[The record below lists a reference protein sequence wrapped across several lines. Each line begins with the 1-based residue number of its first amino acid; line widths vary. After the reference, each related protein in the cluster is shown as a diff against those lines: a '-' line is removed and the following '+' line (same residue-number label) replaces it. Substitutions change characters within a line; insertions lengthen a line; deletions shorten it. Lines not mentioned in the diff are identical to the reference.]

1 MRRIKVFD
9 TFDYSDHNEVNEG
22 GEMLY
27 HSAMEQLQEMIDEWQ
42 NQNPQFEIISITQT
56 ESQAITPNAHS
67 GAGSCAVHVTIT
79 ILYEEGIYDDAG
91 DEV

>member
-9 TFDYSDHNEVNEG
+9 TFDYSDHTQVNEE

-42 NQNPQFEIISITQT
+42 NNNPGYEIISLTQT
-56 ESQAITPNAHS
+56 ESQAITPGAHNA
-67 GAGSCAVHVTIT
+67 GGSCAVHITIT
-79 ILYEEGIYDDAG
+79 VLYDEGSYDDTG
-91 DEV
+91 DV

>member
-9 TFDYSDHNEVNEG
+9 TFDYSDHNQVNEE

-27 HSAMEQLQEMIDEWQ
+27 HSAMEQLQVLIDEWQ
-42 NQNPQFEIISITQT
+42 NQNPLAEIISITQT
-56 ESQAITPNAHS
+56 ESQAITPTAHN

-79 ILYEEGIYDDAG
+79 VLYEEGIYDDAG